1 MAELRSTS
9 RTATSAS
16 FVLGRK
22 LDSIPFS
29 PYHMMVI
36 AVFGLGGFVDDYDL
50 ALTRRETVGQLET
63 VTDGVPALG

>member
-9 RTATSAS
+9 RTATPAS

-36 AVFGLGGFVDDYDL
+36 AVLSLVGFVD
-50 ALTRRETVGQLET
+50 G
-63 VTDGVPALG
+63 